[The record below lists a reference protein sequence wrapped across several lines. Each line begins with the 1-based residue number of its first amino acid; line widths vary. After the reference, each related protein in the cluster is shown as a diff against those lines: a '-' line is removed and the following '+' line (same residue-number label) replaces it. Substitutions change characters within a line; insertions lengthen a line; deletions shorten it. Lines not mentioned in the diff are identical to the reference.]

1 MIRGSSYAPYAQG
14 KFLVVCSCRT
24 YGKSSLLSTSDFLPT
39 FHFAVSRQ
47 RFRELR
53 HARQSA
59 MGERHPGTRLAESC
73 PVSSLDRLDAS
84 LCAVSTVGRMVG
96 QRANLSAVTSL
107 RVLSI
112 FVKKL
117 ALMRA
122 LQALMSIGTC
132 VFLGLFTAR
141 ICGRLAGWIAF
152 WLAALYALF
161 YAYSWP
167 FLRDGLAWF
176 ITAALL

>member
-1 MIRGSSYAPYAQG
+1 
-14 KFLVVCSCRT
+14 
-24 YGKSSLLSTSDFLPT
+24 
-39 FHFAVSRQ
+39 
-47 RFRELR
+47 
-53 HARQSA
+53 
-59 MGERHPGTRLAESC
+59 
-73 PVSSLDRLDAS
+73 
-84 LCAVSTVGRMVG
+84 
-96 QRANLSAVTSL
+96 
-107 RVLSI
+107 
-112 FVKKL
+112 
-117 ALMRA
+117 MRA

-152 WLAALYALF
+152 WLAALYAPF